1 MKQLLFLIGVLLAS
15 TSVADDVGPKQQPQP
30 QQSDLPDILL
40 PMTPV
45 LVEPTPEQ
53 LPKPTPQP
61 DTQAEVITKLDLG
74 VIYVIETKVKQLIV
88 TIPDGY
94 LDVKEYDVSFREHT
108 FIGTFV
114 DGRLDDKGKRVF
126 DEERTVPSNKE
137 YKYAYKIKGLKV
149 GAVGLVLV
157 PEGVT
162 QRDKISSITLTVVDG
177 SKPNP
182 GPAPKPE
189 PSPGPDPDPDPDPVK
204 AENIRVCIIEDTMNR
219 SPETAAV
226 LNSLVGWTAFVDAG
240 NQYRLYDKSTKEPAG
255 VAAVAAAGTTPLPAM
270 VVYDNKTGA
279 MITATAL
286 PGSFS
291 GFKTIVEGLVK

>member
-1 MKQLLFLIGVLLAS
+1 MLLAS
-15 TSVADDVGPKQQPQP
+15 TSVADDVGPKQQPP

-53 LPKPTPQP
+53 LPKPAPQP

-94 LDVKEYDVSFREHT
+94 LDVKEYDVSLREHT

-137 YKYAYKIKGLKV
+137 YKYAYKIKGVKA
-149 GAVGLVLV
+149 GSVGLVLV

-162 QRDKISSITLTVVDG
+162 QRDKISSITLTVTDG

-182 GPAPKPE
+182 PPGPTPKPE
-189 PSPGPDPDPDPDPVK
+189 PDPDPDPTPIK

-226 LNSLVGWTAFVDAG
+226 LNSLVGWTAFADAG

-255 VAAVAAAGTTPLPAM
+255 VAAITAAGIIPLPAM

>member
-1 MKQLLFLIGVLLAS
+1 MKQLLFLIGMLLAS
-15 TSVADDVGPKQQPQP
+15 TSVADDVGPKQQPP

-53 LPKPTPQP
+53 LPKPAPQP

-94 LDVKEYDVSFREHT
+94 LDVKEYDVSLREHT

-137 YKYAYKIKGLKV
+137 YKYAYKIKGVKA
-149 GAVGLVLV
+149 GSVGLVLV

-162 QRDKISSITLTVVDG
+162 QRDKISSITLTVTDG

-182 GPAPKPE
+182 PPGPTPKPE
-189 PSPGPDPDPDPDPVK
+189 PDPDPDPTPIK

-226 LNSLVGWTAFVDAG
+226 LNSLVGWTAFADAG

-255 VAAVAAAGTTPLPAM
+255 VAAITAAGIIPLPAM